1 MADHRNL
8 ASRDLASVDPLS
20 EYTRRREKW
29 TTAAQQLEKRFNTI
43 GNFRLGVALVFA
55 LIAWLAWG
63 RGAVSPWWLL
73 IPAAA
78 FIALAVWHGRITRE
92 RTLSR
97 RAAAYY
103 EHGLARLTDH
113 WMGSGNTG
121 ERFSNP
127 EHVYSGDLDVFGK
140 GSLFELTSTARTRTG
155 ESVLA
160 QWFLEPGA
168 LNDIQARQE
177 AVAELT
183 AKLDL
188 REDLALLGEDVRTGV
203 HTEGLAAWGAAP
215 RVVFAPY
222 LRPLALLLSAAGVA
236 LILAFFAQLIS
247 LWPFIAV
254 LGCDFLFMAALRKR
268 VAHVIA
274 AIDTPGQDLA
284 VLSLVLKRLERES
297 FATPRL
303 RQLRA
308 GLDVNGSPA
317 SRRIARLQRW
327 VATID
332 SSDHLLIRAIR
343 PVLLWQEQ
351 LAMGVEAW
359 RSRSGPHVATWLH
372 AVGEFEALS
381 SLASLSF
388 EHPRW
393 TFPVLVES
401 TQPFFEGD
409 GLRHPL
415 LSLAKCVP
423 NDVQLGSAVG
433 HCDLLIVSGS
443 NMSGKSTL
451 LRSIGLN
458 TVLAWAGAPVAA
470 NRLRVS
476 ALQIGASLRVVDS
489 LQDGRSRF
497 MAEITRLRQIVA
509 LTNEGLP
516 VLFLLDEL
524 LSGTNSHDRRI
535 GASAIVR
542 GLVRQGAIGLITTHD
557 LALADLEGDLKPQ
570 AKNVH
575 FEDSII
581 DGRIEFDYQLRPGV
595 VLRSNALELMRA
607 VGLNV

>member
-1 MADHRNL
+1 MN
-8 ASRDLASVDPLS
+8 PLT
-20 EYTRRREKW
+20 EYTERRERW
-29 TTAAQQLEKRFNTI
+29 NAANQQLEKRFNAI
-43 GNFRLGVALVFA
+43 GNLRLLLAFVFA
-55 LIAWLAWG
+55 CIAWLAWG
-63 RGAVSPWWLL
+63 RDAISPWWLV
-73 IPAAA
+73 IPVAS

-92 RTLSR
+92 RTFSR
-97 RAAAYY
+97 RAMAYY
-103 EHGLARLTDH
+103 EQGLARLTDH
-113 WMGSGNTG
+113 WMGAGNAG

-140 GSLFELTSTARTRTG
+140 GSLFELTSTARTHSG

-160 QWFLEPGA
+160 QWFLAPGT
-168 LNDIQARQE
+168 LDDIKARQE
-177 AVAELT
+177 AIGELT

-188 REDLALLGEDVRTGV
+188 REDLALLGEDVQTGV
-203 HTEGLAAWGAAP
+203 HTEGLAAWGSAP
-215 RVVFAPY
+215 PVIFASY
-222 LRPLALLLSAAGVA
+222 LRVLALLFSVAGIA

-247 LWPFIAV
+247 LWPFAAV
-254 LGCDFLFMAALRKR
+254 LGCDFIFMFAVRKR

-284 VLSLVLKRLERES
+284 VLSLILKRLERES

-303 RQLRA
+303 KRLRA
-308 GLDVNGSPA
+308 GLDVNGLPA

-343 PVLLWQEQ
+343 PALLWQEQ

-359 RSRSGPHVATWLH
+359 RAKSGAHVVTWLH
-372 AVGEFEALS
+372 AVAEFEALS

-388 EHPRW
+388 EHPSW
-393 TFPVLVES
+393 TFPTLVES
-401 TQPFFEGD
+401 AQPFFEAD
-409 GLRHPL
+409 ALRHPL
-415 LSLAKCVP
+415 LSPARCVP
-423 NDVQLGSAVG
+423 NNVQLGSAAG

-470 NRLRVS
+470 QHLRVS

-509 LTNEGLP
+509 LTSAGLP

-535 GASAIVR
+535 GASAIVQ
-542 GLVRQGAIGLITTHD
+542 GLVRQGAVGLITTHD

-570 AKNVH
+570 AINVH

-607 VGLNV
+607 VGLKV